1 MTLHRSVV
9 SIVAALAVLGA
20 WFAHPHSAQACS
32 ADEQWDPV
40 ETSDVIVGGQI
51 ESYTLLPGTIGPP
64 GFIPIQL
71 KMRIDHVWKGKL
83 AAGVEIVDRASL
95 VLEPAI
101 AGKQESRIAW
111 HGSSGACGV
120 FNEDPSGLYAVFGL
134 FIAPDGALQTTG
146 PRTFYLSPRPYDPAT
161 IARLSQRIALPV
173 TGHGASER
181 PLGSV
186 GEALL
191 VAGTTLL
198 AAGVAWRIRSRCWR
212 AGGQV

>member
-1 MTLHRSVV
+1 MTAFRIAL
-9 SIVAALAVLGA
+9 AALAPLIAVVGA
-20 WFAHPHSAQACS
+20 LAVNTPARACS
-32 ADEQWDPV
+32 ADEQWDPI
-40 ETSDVIVGGQI
+40 ENSDVIVGGQI
-51 ESYTLLPGTIGPP
+51 ESYTLLPGTIVPP
-64 GFIPIQL
+64 GSIPIQL

-83 AAGVEIVDRASL
+83 VAGAEIVDRASL

-134 FIAPDGALQTTG
+134 FAAPDGSLQTTSL
-146 PRTFYLSPRPYDPAT
+146 RTFYLSPRPYDPAT

-181 PLGSV
+181 PAGSV

-191 VAGTTLL
+191 LAGTALFVAGITL
-198 AAGVAWRIRSRCWR
+198 GIRSRMYR
-212 AGGQV
+212 TGGQI